1 MRYIPVV
8 SGKTLTKLRFSGAT
22 PLSMSGKTFAMNM
35 NVWSAVLP
43 FPTSVTTTTDWWLAC
58 DLKTDETG
66 LYQADLFHGSSVNVV
81 RRVWKGN
88 TGANPSPPPA
98 YLPDY
103 SYFSAVAMTLAG
115 RFTLKETN
123 YTSDSE
129 FTVSIAG
136 GGTVMVLVTLN
147 PVDYWGSIGAATKAT
162 FTPGTYI
169 YLK

>member
-1 MRYIPVV
+1 
-8 SGKTLTKLRFSGAT
+8 
-22 PLSMSGKTFAMNM
+22 M

-43 FPTSVTTTTDWWLAC
+43 FPTAVDADTERWLGC
-58 DLKTDETG
+58 DLKPDATG
-66 LYQADLFHGSSVNVV
+66 LYQAALFHGSSVSVV
-81 RRVWKGN
+81 RRVK
-88 TGANPSPPPA
+88 TANPA
-98 YLPDY
+98 VY
-103 SYFSAVAMTLAG
+103 SDFATVAMTLAG
-115 RFTLKETN
+115 RFALKESN

-129 FTVSIAG
+129 YTVSIAG

>member
-1 MRYIPVV
+1 
-8 SGKTLTKLRFSGAT
+8 
-22 PLSMSGKTFAMNM
+22 
-35 NVWSAVLP
+35 
-43 FPTSVTTTTDWWLAC
+43 
-58 DLKTDETG
+58 
-66 LYQADLFHGSSVNVV
+66 
-81 RRVWKGN
+81 
-88 TGANPSPPPA
+88 
-98 YLPDY
+98 
-103 SYFSAVAMTLAG
+103 MTLAG